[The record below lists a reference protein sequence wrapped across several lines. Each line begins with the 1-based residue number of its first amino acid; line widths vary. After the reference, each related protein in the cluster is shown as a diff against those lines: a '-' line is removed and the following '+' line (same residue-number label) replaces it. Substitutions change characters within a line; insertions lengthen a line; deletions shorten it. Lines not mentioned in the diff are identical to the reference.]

1 MAPTFKDGDILLVR
15 IFKERPKNLQLLQIV
30 LVERE
35 LQPGIHYIKRIQK
48 IHGDG
53 YWVEGDNRDTE
64 IQKLMSDSRT
74 WGYLNTLVKLT
85 VSSRRYQF
93 KSNHQRTQSL
103 QRTMVTA
110 EQTATNAPYPMV
122 F

>member
-1 MAPTFKDGDILLVR
+1 MGLTLARVSGDSMAPTFADGEILLVR
-15 IFKERPKNLQLLQIV
+15 IYKERPRNLRLLQIV

-64 IQKLMSDSRT
+64 IQKLMNDSRT
-74 WGYLNTLVKLT
+74 WGYLNGSEIRGRVLFRLK
-85 VSSRRYQF
+85 RARQ
-93 KSNHQRTQSL
+93 N
-103 QRTMVTA
+103 
-110 EQTATNAPYPMV
+110 
-122 F
+122 